1 MLSLRRYVT
10 YTVFA
15 GCVLFLLSYTWQPSG
30 SAPDGRS
37 SGSDLDLEAFT
48 DPTTGRLIWSKVPV
62 RYPPKSLIALPTA
75 SPSRLPKVQHDFA
88 LETSAKKADRLER
101 QAAIKKTFQSCWKLY
116 SDRAWMKDEV
126 SPISGKFVSTF
137 GGWAATLVDSLDSL
151 WIMGMKDE
159 FVRAVDAVV
168 DIDLSQSTTMQI
180 NVFETTIRHLGGLL
194 AAYDLSGDKRLLEK
208 AREFGDMLIVAFDTP
223 NRMPITRWYPFE
235 SFRGPQRADTNVLVA
250 EIGSLTLEFTRLSLL
265 TGDPKWYD
273 AVMRIVEQL
282 EKQQSTTF
290 LPGMWPVTIDAQH
303 MNFASDSFF
312 TLSAMSDSLYEY
324 FPKVRDPPFR
334 ITSFQSSI

>member
-1 MLSLRRYVT
+1 
-10 YTVFA
+10 
-15 GCVLFLLSYTWQPSG
+15 
-30 SAPDGRS
+30 
-37 SGSDLDLEAFT
+37 
-48 DPTTGRLIWSKVPV
+48 
-62 RYPPKSLIALPTA
+62 
-75 SPSRLPKVQHDFA
+75 
-88 LETSAKKADRLER
+88 
-101 QAAIKKTFQSCWKLY
+101 
-116 SDRAWMKDEV
+116 MKDEV
-126 SPISGKFVSTF
+126 SPISGKFVSPF
-137 GGWAATLVDSLDSL
+137 GGWAATLVDSLDTL
-151 WIMGMKDE
+151 WIMGMKDD
-159 FVRAVDAVV
+159 FARAVDAAMA
-168 DIDLSQSTTMQI
+168 IDLSQSTTMQI

-265 TGDPKWYD
+265 TEDPKWYD

-324 FPKVRDPPFR
+324 FPKVRIDLPS
-334 ITSFQSSI
+334 TSNSQGL